1 MHNGPAS
8 ATDELDTLKT
18 GLGMVDG
25 WCETHPN
32 TITYTYPQK
41 PSYTT
46 PKSQIDR
53 IYVSHELFPAIYQW
67 QIKTVGIRTDHQ
79 LVTVKVLDIDSPEI
93 ERGRWVWPMH
103 INSDWELVDFIQSE
117 GIKLIHDMERHQH
130 MATWTDELNP
140 QCLWEAFKTRILEK
154 ARERAKIIILKIK
167 REIND
172 ITFKLEA
179 ISKGP
184 TLDDEECALSKAVF
198 YQKLVELETKQHNA
212 AWLSSQ
218 AKNWL
223 EGKAKRLLSALPDK
237 WNLLTEELLED
248 YEACEL
254 CWQISS
260 EDCHPFNP
268 KITTQGTLVDA
279 FRIFTAKVG
288 IEDLPDTHI
297 FPNLN
302 YNHLTVYT
310 DGSCTNNGLEDAN
323 AGAGIFVS
331 PDSDYNREIKV
342 PSELMPSNQ
351 VGEMLAIKEALEQI
365 LPYDLNIK
373 TDSMYIVN
381 GVTKHLQEWKD
392 KGFIGVENAQLWQ
405 VLAARLHERN
415 ALTTLEW
422 VKGHS
427 GVPGNEA
434 ADWLAN
440 EGREKTQLDLIDMTI
455 PQPLHLS
462 GAKLSKITQ
471 ANAYTAI
478 KVAKS
483 LSHRYQEARER
494 PRTEQNI
501 HKALESIKQA
511 MGKNPSRKQLWKS
524 LRNKTIS
531 RNI

>member
-1 MHNGPAS
+1 
-8 ATDELDTLKT
+8 
-18 GLGMVDG
+18 
-25 WCETHPN
+25 
-32 TITYTYPQK
+32 
-41 PSYTT
+41 
-46 PKSQIDR
+46 
-53 IYVSHELFPAIYQW
+53 
-67 QIKTVGIRTDHQ
+67 
-79 LVTVKVLDIDSPEI
+79 
-93 ERGRWVWPMH
+93 
-103 INSDWELVDFIQSE
+103 
-117 GIKLIHDMERHQH
+117 
-130 MATWTDELNP
+130 
-140 QCLWEAFKTRILEK
+140 
-154 ARERAKIIILKIK
+154 
-167 REIND
+167 
-172 ITFKLEA
+172 
-179 ISKGP
+179 
-184 TLDDEECALSKAVF
+184 
-198 YQKLVELETKQHNA
+198 
-212 AWLSSQ
+212 
-218 AKNWL
+218 
-223 EGKAKRLLSALPDK
+223 
-237 WNLLTEELLED
+237 
-248 YEACEL
+248 
-254 CWQISS
+254 
-260 EDCHPFNP
+260 
-268 KITTQGTLVDA
+268 
-279 FRIFTAKVG
+279 
-288 IEDLPDTHI
+288 
-297 FPNLN
+297 
-302 YNHLTVYT
+302 
-310 DGSCTNNGLEDAN
+310 
-323 AGAGIFVS
+323 
-331 PDSDYNREIKV
+331 
-342 PSELMPSNQ
+342 MPSNQ